1 MVQRAARATPSSSR
15 ARSAIVWCR
24 DTCPGCA
31 KCHSNKFLV
40 TYALQAL
47 VWVNKLSRSY
57 VFFGSI
63 EQFSLSIVRILW
75 LLATSIRPTF
85 GLWNS
90 TPSPFAWLITSYQLQ
105 YWLPSAV
112 AIISQAVKT
121 PECCLLP
128 QFSAVCSTSVSH
140 PVTSTSCHEDTDTW
154 NLLVPRWVVEKVY
167 IYNIYIVISKELT
180 LL

>member
-47 VWVNKLSRSY
+47 VWVNKLSRSH
-57 VFFGSI
+57 VFFGRYRGCI

-167 IYNIYIVISKELT
+167 IYIIYIYI
-180 LL
+180 

>member
-40 TYALQAL
+40 TYALQTL
-47 VWVNKLSRSY
+47 VWVNKLSRSH
-57 VFFGSI
+57 VFFGRYRGCI

-128 QFSAVCSTSVSH
+128 SSVLFVPPVSLIQLSAR
-140 PVTSTSCHEDTDTW
+140 PVMKTQT
-154 NLLVPRWVVEKVY
+154 LG
-167 IYNIYIVISKELT
+167 IYWYLAESLRKYIYIVISNELT